1 MLKHNYAYTNG
12 VRLHYVEQGSGPLV
26 VLCHGWPESW
36 YSWRNQIET
45 LANAG
50 YRVVAPDQRGYGHS
64 DTPLAVEAY
73 GIFDLVGDLVGLVH
87 SLGEEKAILI
97 GHDWGSMV
105 AAPTALLRP
114 DIFDAVGLLS
124 VPYIPRRSVRPAMRF
139 ETMSQKRH
147 FYQAYFQSVGHVEK
161 ELEEDLRKTILG
173 VLYTASGDWSGNG
186 FAVFEKNTRLVD
198 NLAIPEKLPAWLTEQ
213 DISQYVEQF
222 GASGF
227 RGPINWYRNMDR
239 NWAATAFLSGAK
251 LSQPTIFIAGEK
263 DGVLKIAAEEY
274 EALERN
280 VPNLTKKVLI
290 PGAGHWIQQER
301 SSEVNELLISF
312 VRELR

>member
-26 VLCHGWPESW
+26 LLCHGWPESW
-36 YSWRNQIET
+36 YAWRHQIEA

-50 YRVVAPDQRGYGHS
+50 YRVVAPDQRGYGQS
-64 DTPLAVEAY
+64 DAPQAVEAY

-87 SLGEEKAILI
+87 SLGEEEAILI

-105 AAPTALLRP
+105 VAPAALLRP
-114 DIFDAVGLLS
+114 DIFHAVGLLS
-124 VPYIPRRSVRPAMRF
+124 VPYIPRRSVRPAVRF
-139 ETMSQKRH
+139 ETMSQQRN
-147 FYQAYFQSVGHVEK
+147 FYQAYFQPVGHVEK

-173 VLYTASGDWSGNG
+173 VFYTASGDWSGNG

-213 DISQYVEQF
+213 DLVHYVGHF
-222 GASGF
+222 SASGF

-239 NWAATAFLSGAK
+239 NWAATAFLDGVK
-251 LSQPTIFIAGEK
+251 LAQPTIFIAGEK

-280 VPNLTKKVLI
+280 VPNLTRKVLI
-290 PGAGHWIQQER
+290 PGAGHWTQQER
-301 SSEVNELLISF
+301 PSEVNELLVSF
-312 VRELR
+312 VQGLG